1 MSGAKIGA
9 VIALIIFWVLFI
21 WQLVMGTSPV
31 TVGLIGL
38 ATGVLT
44 GVAFPSRRQ
53 ILHETK

>member
-1 MSGAKIGA
+1 MASRVGSCL
-9 VIALIIFWVLFI
+9 VIFWVLFI